1 MSVFVRR
8 EAKGSPAISGP
19 RVRKVAK
26 AMLAALSVPDAEL
39 SLLLTNDSRIHEI
52 NLAHRG
58 KDKPTDVLSFPQNEF
73 RAPEVPKRKGP
84 LAVLGDVV
92 VSLDTADRQARGR
105 RRPLF
110 EEVRFL
116 LAHGVLHL
124 LGYDHATPEE
134 KKVMTARTRW
144 LVERT
149 FEAVPK
155 DVSGR

>member
-8 EAKGSPAISGP
+8 QAKGSPALSGP
-19 RVRKVAK
+19 GVRKIAE
-26 AMLAALSVPDAEL
+26 AMLVALSVPDAEL
-39 SLLLTNDSRIHEI
+39 SILLTNDSRIHEL

-84 LAVLGDVV
+84 LLVLGDVV

-116 LAHGVLHL
+116 LAHGILHL
-124 LGYDHATPEE
+124 LGHDHGTPEE

-144 LVERT
+144 LVRRSHD
-149 FEAVPK
+149 AVPPS
-155 DVSGR
+155 DA